1 MMELRDLDYFR
12 VIARHGHIGRAAQE
26 LKLTQPAL
34 SKSVARLE
42 ASVGTKLL
50 ERTPRGVVLT
60 QVGAALITR
69 ATQIHAAVDGA
80 LREARDMSLGIT
92 GHLRIGTGPTAG
104 EHILPSVCAELLRA
118 SPGLSIQLVVGLSDV
133 LLAALERG
141 ELDLI
146 FGSFPEPR
154 IPGMTYEPLGED
166 VLTVFMCKRHPL
178 ARAPRVRLSQLAAV
192 RWALPNASVTSRRT
206 LQQQLQAHRLPAPE
220 VALES
225 SSTQVLIAAVA
236 RSDLVGYL
244 PAGVLKG
251 SGRIREL
258 ALRDIEPLCIKRSL
272 GVISRPGAY
281 LPPAAARLMQALRR
295 GAARSAE

>member
-12 VIARHGHIGRAAQE
+12 VVARHGHIGRAADE
-26 LKLTQPAL
+26 LRLTQPAL

-60 QVGAALITR
+60 HVGAALITR

-80 LREARDMSLGIT
+80 LREAMDMSLGIS

-104 EHILPSVCAELLRA
+104 EHILPSVCVELLRD

-133 LLAALERG
+133 LLVALERG

-154 IPGMTYEPLGED
+154 MPGMTYEPLGED
-166 VLTVFMCKRHPL
+166 VLTVFMRKRHPL
-178 ARAPRVRLSQLAAV
+178 ARAPRVQLSQLAAA
-192 RWALPNASVTSRRT
+192 RWALPNASVTSRRS
-206 LQQQLQAHRLPAPE
+206 LQQQLEAHRLPAPE

-236 RSDLVGYL
+236 RSDMVGYL
-244 PAGVLKG
+244 PAGVLRA

-258 ALRDIEPLCIKRSL
+258 SLLHVEPLKIKRSL

-281 LPPAAARLMQALRR
+281 LPPVAVRLMDALRR
-295 GAARSAE
+295 VAASSVE